1 MMMYLSVWLRREA
14 FESANVIALAQRVVQ
29 GNLIE
34 DLLSKEEQR
43 MPLIASVLLM
53 KQRLLDLLRVMPV
66 AAAVIRIDTQTIV
79 NVNEAWVRTIG
90 TLSDSN
96 TRIGEAPIWADP
108 GTWAHLLLRLHEAAD
123 KLLDK
128 VEVNLKRTDGTIF
141 ICELSMILHD
151 DVEPVMAILTIEDIT
166 QRRQSEQ
173 IMQRLAYRDMLT
185 DLPNRTS
192 LQAELG
198 YAWNAWQERG
208 IRFAVVMMDLDGFK
222 PVNDQHGHDAGD
234 EVLKVVGAR
243 IMQINRKADLAARM
257 GGDEFAIVLNECPDA
272 DNALLIARRFI
283 EAINR
288 PIRLNAAGSVVNVGA
303 SAGVAHINSGAESIE
318 AIMKQADTALYEA
331 KTAGKN
337 RAVPFK

>member
-1 MMMYLSVWLRREA
+1 
-14 FESANVIALAQRVVQ
+14 
-29 GNLIE
+29 
-34 DLLSKEEQR
+34 
-43 MPLIASVLLM
+43 
-53 KQRLLDLLRVMPV
+53 
-66 AAAVIRIDTQTIV
+66 
-79 NVNEAWVRTIG
+79 
-90 TLSDSN
+90 
-96 TRIGEAPIWADP
+96 
-108 GTWAHLLLRLHEAAD
+108 LLLRLREAAD

-222 PVNDQHGHDAGD
+222 PVNDHYGHDAGD